1 MTPKVP
7 PVVTVRV
14 VHRVG
19 LAAAIGV
26 LAVGTACSDLCRQIQ
41 FGAWRS
47 RAALRIGTPRRAL
60 VERSSW
66 RKASILPPATTRRKT
81 PATERLRRLRLVAPG
96 RGYAAG
102 VGHDVTSGSP
112 CAQAVVKA
120 TGL

>member
-1 MTPKVP
+1 MTLKVP

-66 RKASILPPATTRRKT
+66 RKASILPPATRRKT
-81 PATERLRRLRLVAPG
+81 PATERLRLVAPG